1 MVVLG
6 NFCRYRLGLSC
17 MGVGYGP
24 PKANTTNTG
33 DLWALFGGLQVPL
46 VIRDG
51 GDERHDPKKTGR

>member
-6 NFCRYRLGLSC
+6 DFCRYRLGLSC

-33 DLWALFGGLQVPL
+33 DLWALFGGVVFTWSFGTGGPEGRVPK
-46 VIRDG
+46 VF
-51 GDERHDPKKTGR
+51 GR